1 MEIGDRWPR
10 PRGSAQRATGLRGS
24 AWRATG
30 PRGSAQ
36 RATGPRGSAWRA
48 ALWLLALP
56 GGTDP
61 GPVAQAGMCLSLD
74 TSDGPA
80 GSATAATRHLDM
92 LGPALG
98 LCRQM
103 VQFSPQL
110 NLRICTGGKCD

>member
-1 MEIGDRWPR
+1 MEVGDRWSQ
-10 PRGSAQRATGLRGS
+10 PRGSARRVA
-24 AWRATG
+24 G
-30 PRGSAQ
+30 PRGSAR
-36 RATGPRGSAWRA
+36 RAAGPRGSARRA

-56 GGTDP
+56 GGTGP
-61 GPVAQAGMCLSLD
+61 GPVAQAGMRLSLD
-74 TSDGPA
+74 AGDGPA

-98 LCRQM
+98 LCRQI